1 MIFMRTQLS
10 LAPLAGIETEL
21 LAVLAADAQTAKS
34 PDAKPIPELL
44 TADLAVL
51 AAAKAVLASGEFKA
65 GANETLLLHAPA
77 SLAAKRLLIVGL
89 GKQANAS
96 ANAVRNAAGTAV
108 RFTKPRGIREL
119 VFALPATAS
128 PVPEPAPAVPEPAAP
143 APELK
148 PAAPAPAS
156 SDSKPTSPAPAV
168 PEDKSAEQKVA
179 EPVAKSIAPAPAD
192 ATPAPEPPVPA
203 PTPATPKPAVAV
215 QYLPLLP
222 PGPCTRAA
230 VEGALIGDFDPD
242 TYRSDR
248 KDQSVLSFTVAA
260 PPSADKAALEAAF
273 AEGVILGE
281 SQNFTRSLVNEP
293 GNKLT
298 PTILARRSVQMAEVV
313 GLNCRTFSTDMLHD
327 LKMGAFWSVS
337 QGSAE
342 PPALIVLRYEP
353 AGVTQGPILGLVG
366 KGITFDS
373 GGISIKPADNMEK
386 MKYDMAG
393 GAAMIGAMRAIAL
406 LKPKVRVIA
415 VVCAAENMPSGT
427 AQKPGDVQTAMPLE
441 AGKPGK
447 TIEVINTDAEGRM
460 VLADGLTYARQL
472 GATHLIDAATL
483 TGACV
488 VALGYA
494 NSGAFSNNDATY
506 EKFNAALAASGEK
519 FWRLPLGE
527 EYAEQIK
534 SDIGDIK
541 NTGGRWGGAST
552 AAEFLKVF
560 VDDTPWIHLDIA
572 GQAWI
577 EDSKPYIA
585 KGPSGV
591 AVRSI
596 LEWVRSY

>member
-1 MIFMRTQLS
+1 MNTQLS
-10 LAPLAGIETEL
+10 FSPLAEIETEV
-21 LAVLAADAQTAKS
+21 LAVLAADTQTSKA
-34 PDAKPIPELL
+34 PDAKSQPVLL
-44 TADLAVL
+44 TSDAAVQ
-51 AAAKAVLASGEFKA
+51 AAAASVLASGEYKA
-65 GANETLLLHAPA
+65 GANETVLLYAPA
-77 SLAAKRLLIVGL
+77 GVAAKRLLLVGL
-89 GKQANAS
+89 GKQAKAT
-96 ANAVRNAAGTAV
+96 ADKVRNAAGTAV
-108 RFTKPRGIREL
+108 RFVKPRGIREL
-119 VFALPATAS
+119 VFALPES
-128 PVPEPAPAVPEPAAP
+128 ELLPAA
-143 APELK
+143 
-148 PAAPAPAS
+148 S
-156 SDSKPTSPAPAV
+156 
-168 PEDKSAEQKVA
+168 
-179 EPVAKSIAPAPAD
+179 
-192 ATPAPEPPVPA
+192 
-203 PTPATPKPAVAV
+203 
-215 QYLPLLP
+215 
-222 PGPCTRAA
+222 CTRAA
-230 VEGALIGDFDPD
+230 VEGAFVGDFDPD

-248 KDQSVLSFTVAA
+248 KDQSIESFILAA
-260 PPSADKAALEAAF
+260 PAGSDHAAIEAAF
-273 AEGVILGE
+273 AEAIIIGE

-298 PTILARRSVQMAEVV
+298 PTLLGQRAALMAAEV
-313 GLNCRTFSTDMLHD
+313 GLGWEVHSTEKLHE

-353 AGVTQGPILGLVG
+353 EGVSEGPVLGLVG

-373 GGISIKPADNMEK
+373 GGISLKPGDNMEK

-406 LKPKVRVIA
+406 LKPRVRVIA
-415 VVCAAENMPSGT
+415 VICAAENMPSGT
-427 AQKPGDVQTAMPLE
+427 AQKPGDVQTAMPFS
-441 AGKPGK
+441 ADQPGK
-447 TIEVINTDAEGRM
+447 TIEIINTDAEGRL

-488 VALGYA
+488 VALGHVNA
-494 NSGAFSNNDATY
+494 GAFSNDEEIWA
-506 EKFNAALAASGEK
+506 KFNAALSPSGEK

-541 NTGGRWGGAST
+541 NTGGRWGGAIT

-560 VDDTPWIHLDIA
+560 VEDTPWIHLDIA
-572 GQAWI
+572 GLAWV
-577 EDSKPYIA
+577 ENSKPYIA